1 MDWDVVVVG
10 AGAAGLLA
18 AARAAERQRRTLL
31 LERNRQ
37 PGAKILISG
46 GGRCNLTHATDRRDI
61 VAAFGPPGRFLRAA
75 LGSLGPDELVA
86 LVEAEGVATKVE
98 ESCKVFP
105 ASGRAADVLAAL
117 VRRLQRT
124 PCELAF
130 EERVTTLAPVD
141 GGIELRTSRRT
152 LRSARVVVATGG
164 LSYPGCGTTGDGH
177 AWLAALGH
185 TIVSPRPALTPVTT
199 GAAWVASL
207 SGVTVPDVT
216 VKVVEAAGAA
226 RCLAERRGSFLF
238 THFGLSGPAV
248 LDVSRAI
255 SRHPAA
261 STLVLECDFLPEA
274 GVEALDRL
282 LVRLLADHGRKQ
294 LAGLAIGAL
303 PRRLVEA
310 LVGQLGLVPTL
321 RAAELGREDRRR
333 LVTALKRTRIPVS
346 GTLGFEKA
354 EITAGGVAL
363 DEVDP
368 RTMQSRIVPN
378 LFLAGEI
385 LDLDGPIGG
394 FNFQAAFST
403 GWLAGSSV

>member
-1 MDWDVVVVG
+1 MDLDVVVVG

-18 AARAAERQRRTLL
+18 AARSAERQRRTLL
-31 LERNRQ
+31 LERNRH

-46 GGRCNLTHATDRRDI
+46 GGRCNLTHATDRRGV

-86 LVEAEGVATKVE
+86 LVEAEGVATRVE
-98 ESCKVFP
+98 GSGKVFP
-105 ASGRAADVLAAL
+105 SSGRAADVLGAL
-117 VRRLQRT
+117 ARRLRRS
-124 PCELAF
+124 PCELVL
-130 EERVTTLAPVD
+130 EERVAALAPVD
-141 GGIELRTSRRT
+141 GGIELRTNRRT
-152 LRSARVVVATGG
+152 LWAARVIVATGG

-185 TIVSPRPALTPVTT
+185 TIVPLRPALTPVMTAET
-199 GAAWVASL
+199 WVAAL

-216 VKVVEAAGAA
+216 VQVMAGPGATG
-226 RCLAERRGSFLF
+226 CLAERRGSFLF

-248 LDVSRAI
+248 LDVSRTV
-255 SRHPAA
+255 SGHPAP
-261 STLVLECDFLPEA
+261 STLELECDFLPDLRA
-274 GVEALDRL
+274 GELDRL
-282 LVRLLADHGRKQ
+282 LRDQLATHGRRQ
-294 LAGLAIGAL
+294 LASLAVGAL

-310 LVGQLGLVPTL
+310 LIGKLGLAPTL
-321 RAAELGREDRRR
+321 QGAQLGREDRLR
-333 LVTALKRTRIPVS
+333 LVTALKRTRIPVT

-354 EITAGGVAL
+354 EVTAGGVAL

-368 RTMQSRIVPN
+368 GTMQSRIVPN